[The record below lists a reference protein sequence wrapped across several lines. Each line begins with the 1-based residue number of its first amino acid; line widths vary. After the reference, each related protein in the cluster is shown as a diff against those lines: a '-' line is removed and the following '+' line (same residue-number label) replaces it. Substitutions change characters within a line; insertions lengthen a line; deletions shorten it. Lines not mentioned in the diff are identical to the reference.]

1 MATIA
6 IACMFDLTEVI
17 AEQLTA
23 LTFTDRPIT
32 AQLTITMLATTS
44 QSPSV
49 HNTQWTL
56 QAHVNVDIKWG
67 HLLVRCSNWE
77 ARSGCHFAEL
87 CTVAL
92 CSGLL
97 CYWCED
103 ISGGSRKYLVLC
115 GKKYCIKWAQGL
127 HRALIWDTNINLFAT
142 ILRF

>member
-92 CSGLL
+92 CTGLL

-115 GKKYCIKWAQGL
+115 CFAVKNIASNM
-127 HRALIWDTNINLFAT
+127 HRALIWDTNIKLFST

>member
-56 QAHVNVDIKWG
+56 QAHVDVDIKWG

-92 CSGLL
+92 CTGLL

-115 GKKYCIKWAQGL
+115 GKKYCIKWAQGT
-127 HRALIWDTNINLFAT
+127 H
-142 ILRF
+142 LRHKHLTFGYYFKVLNTT

>member
-56 QAHVNVDIKWG
+56 QAHVDVDIKWG

-92 CSGLL
+92 CTGLL

-127 HRALIWDTNINLFAT
+127 HRALIWDTNIKLFST